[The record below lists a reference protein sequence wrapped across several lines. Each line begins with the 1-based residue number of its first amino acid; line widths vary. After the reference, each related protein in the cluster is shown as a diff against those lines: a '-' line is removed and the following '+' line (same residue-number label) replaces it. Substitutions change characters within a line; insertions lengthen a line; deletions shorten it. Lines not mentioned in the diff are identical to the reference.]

1 MSGRKNIAIIGPSLS
16 GKTTLLESFC
26 FVAGAI
32 SRKGKIKEGNTV
44 GDGSAEA
51 RERQMSVEVS
61 VASIVHEGVNLTFLD
76 CPGSIELLAEAQNA
90 LMGVDGALVV
100 CEADADRAAMLAPVF
115 RILDTHKIPHVLF
128 INKIDRA
135 GALLRSVI
143 PALQAVSTR
152 PLVLHQV
159 PIREGENVTGYVDLA
174 SEHAFAYHADAAS
187 TEIEIP
193 ASVKERESEART
205 EMLES
210 LADFDDALLE
220 ALLEDILPTEAQ
232 IEDNFKVDVAK
243 NAVVPVFLGAAELEN
258 GVRRLLNHL
267 VHLIP
272 DAAVTAKQRGIE
284 DGGGILAQV
293 LKTYLTPHGGKLSL
307 VRIWR
312 GSITDGSLLNGVRC
326 ASVNRM
332 LGIQQEKLSKAVAGE
347 IVALGRMEAII
358 AGETL
363 VQGNEA
369 PENPLPGPEP
379 LPPVYSMS
387 IKTEKR
393 DDEVKMSTAV
403 AKIIE
408 EDPSLSV
415 EQNPDTQEYV
425 LWGQGEI
432 HLQVAIA
439 RLRNKY
445 GLVVTADRPKV
456 PYKEAIRKPMSQH
469 GRFKRQTGGH
479 GMFGDV
485 HLDIKPLPR
494 GSGFQFDNRITG
506 GVVPKQY
513 IPSVETGIRDYLVK
527 GPLGFPVV
535 DISVT
540 LTDGSFHSVD
550 SSDQAFKLAGQ
561 VAMREGMPKC
571 DPVLLEPILRVDVAI
586 PNEYT
591 NKVLGLVSGR
601 RGQILGFKAKED
613 WKGWDSVEAY
623 MPQSEIHDL
632 IIELRSISLG
642 VGTYAWAY
650 DHLAEL
656 TGRLADQVLA
666 QHSDTAE
673 VA

>member
-61 VASIVHEGVNLTFLD
+61 VASIVYQCVNLTFLD
-76 CPGSIELLAEAQNA
+76 CPGSIELLAESQNA

-128 INKIDRA
+128 INKIDRS

-143 PALQAVSTR
+143 PALQAVSMR
-152 PLVLHQV
+152 SLVLHQV
-159 PIREGENVTGYVDLA
+159 PIRDGESVTGYVDLA
-174 SEHAFAYHADAAS
+174 SEHAFAYHDDAAS

-193 ASVKERESEART
+193 ASVKERETEART
-205 EMLES
+205 QMLES
-210 LADFDDALLE
+210 LADFDDTLLE

-232 IEDNFKVDVAK
+232 IEDNFKADVAK
-243 NAVVPVFLGAAELEN
+243 NAVVPVFLGAAELEH
-258 GVRRLLNHL
+258 GVRRLLTHL

-272 DAAVTAKQRGIE
+272 DAAETAKQRGIE
-284 DGGGILAQV
+284 ETGGILAQV

-307 VRIWR
+307 VRVWR

-332 LGIQQEKLSKAVAGE
+332 LGIQQEKLSKAEAGE
-347 IVALGRMEAII
+347 IVALGRMEGIV

-363 VQGNEA
+363 VQGNDA
-369 PENPLPGPEP
+369 PADPLPRPEA

-403 AKIIE
+403 AKVIE

-432 HLQVAIA
+432 HLQVAIT

-456 PYKEAIRKPMSQH
+456 PYKEAIRKPTSQH

-494 GSGFQFDNRITG
+494 GSGFQFDDRITG

-513 IPSVETGIRDYLVK
+513 IPSVETGVRDYLVK

-666 QHSDTAE
+666 QNGDTAE

>member
-1 MSGRKNIAIIGPSLS
+1 
-16 GKTTLLESFC
+16 
-26 FVAGAI
+26 
-32 SRKGKIKEGNTV
+32 
-44 GDGSAEA
+44 
-51 RERQMSVEVS
+51 
-61 VASIVHEGVNLTFLD
+61 
-76 CPGSIELLAEAQNA
+76 
-90 LMGVDGALVV
+90 
-100 CEADADRAAMLAPVF
+100 
-115 RILDTHKIPHVLF
+115 
-128 INKIDRA
+128 
-135 GALLRSVI
+135 
-143 PALQAVSTR
+143 
-152 PLVLHQV
+152 
-159 PIREGENVTGYVDLA
+159 
-174 SEHAFAYHADAAS
+174 
-187 TEIEIP
+187 
-193 ASVKERESEART
+193 
-205 EMLES
+205 
-210 LADFDDALLE
+210 
-220 ALLEDILPTEAQ
+220 
-232 IEDNFKVDVAK
+232 
-243 NAVVPVFLGAAELEN
+243 
-258 GVRRLLNHL
+258 
-267 VHLIP
+267 
-272 DAAVTAKQRGIE
+272 
-284 DGGGILAQV
+284 
-293 LKTYLTPHGGKLSL
+293 
-307 VRIWR
+307 
-312 GSITDGSLLNGVRC
+312 
-326 ASVNRM
+326 M
-332 LGIQQEKLSKAVAGE
+332 LGIQQEKLSKAEAGE
-347 IVALGRMEAII
+347 IVALGRMEGIV

-363 VQGNEA
+363 VQGNDA
-369 PENPLPGPEP
+369 PADPLPRPEA

-403 AKIIE
+403 AKVIE

-456 PYKEAIRKPMSQH
+456 PYKEAIRKPTSQH

-494 GSGFQFDNRITG
+494 GSGFQFDDRITG

-513 IPSVETGIRDYLVK
+513 MPSVETGVRDYLVK

-666 QHSDTAE
+666 QNGDTAE

>member
-1 MSGRKNIAIIGPSLS
+1 MSGRKNIAIVGPSLS

-26 FVAGAI
+26 FVSGAI
-32 SRKGKIKEGNTV
+32 SRKGKVKEANTV

-61 VASIVHEGVNLTFLD
+61 VASIAHEGVDITFLD
-76 CPGSIELLAEAQNA
+76 CPGSIEFFAEAQFA
-90 LMGVDGALVV
+90 LMGVDGAVVV

-115 RILDTHKIPHVLF
+115 RLLNEFEIPHVLF

-135 GALLRSVI
+135 GALLRTVV
-143 PALQAVSTR
+143 PALQAVSAR

-159 PIREGENVTGYVDLA
+159 PIREGGSVKGYVDLV
-174 SEHAFAYHADAAS
+174 SEHAYAYHNDGPS
-187 TEIEIP
+187 TQIEIP
-193 ASVKERESEART
+193 DAVKERESQART

-210 LADFDDALLE
+210 LADFDDTLLE
-220 ALLEDILPTEAQ
+220 ALLDDVEPTEVE
-232 IEDNFKVDVAK
+232 IEDNFKSDVAK
-243 NAVVPVFLGAAELEN
+243 NAVVPVFLGAAELEH
-258 GVRRLLNHL
+258 GVRRLLSHL
-267 VHLIP
+267 VQLIP
-272 DAAVTAKQRGIE
+272 DASVTAERKGIE
-284 DGGGILAQV
+284 ADGGILAQV

-307 VRIWR
+307 VRVWR
-312 GSITDGSLLNGVRC
+312 GVVVDGTQLNGVRC

-332 LGIQQEKLSKAVAGE
+332 LGIQQEKLDRTEPGE
-347 IVALGRMEAII
+347 IVALGRMEGIM
-358 AGETL
+358 AGATL
-363 VQGNEA
+363 VQGSGAPNE
-369 PENPLPGPEP
+369 PLAVPEP
-379 LPPVYSMS
+379 LSPVYSLA

-403 AKIIE
+403 AKVLE

-445 GLVVTADRPKV
+445 HLVVTGARPKV
-456 PYKEAIRKPMSQH
+456 PYKEAIRKLTSQH

-494 GSGFQFDNRITG
+494 SSGFQFDDCITG

-513 IPSVETGIRDYLVK
+513 IPSVETGVREYLVK

-540 LTDGSFHSVD
+540 LTDGSYHSVD

-586 PNEYT
+586 PNEFT

-613 WKGWDSVEAY
+613 WKGWISVEAY
-623 MPQSEIHDL
+623 MPQAEIHDL

-666 QHSDTAE
+666 QSNDTTE